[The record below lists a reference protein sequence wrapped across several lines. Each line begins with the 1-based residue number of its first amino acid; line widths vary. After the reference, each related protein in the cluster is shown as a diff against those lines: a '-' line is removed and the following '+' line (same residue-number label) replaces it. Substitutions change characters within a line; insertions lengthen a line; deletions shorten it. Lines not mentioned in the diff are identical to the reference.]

1 MSDITVL
8 TDAIYLER
16 KKMDIIRLI
25 SQVLVSLKIAL
36 QIYNFFLEIQ
46 QNFNSNT
53 LMMINKF

>member
-36 QIYNFFLEIQ
+36 QIYNFF
-46 QNFNSNT
+46 FRNT
-53 LMMINKF
+53 TKF